1 MAVTQGRPS
10 RAARLA
16 GAWRSGPLSVPGF
29 RLLAVGQFTSA
40 IGDYCYAVALPWLVL
55 SDGGSAASLGIVLAC
70 YGIPRALLTVP
81 GGSLT
86 DRFSP
91 RLVMLSA
98 DFARCALTVVFVV
111 LAATHVSSLAALAPV
126 AVLLGSCSALFMPA
140 SMAMMPSLID
150 SSGLTSANSVYA
162 SFVQLGSMLGPAIG
176 GILVATTGPAT
187 AFAVDAGSY
196 LVSAASLA
204 FISVAGPK
212 QAGAVPAAADDLTAE
227 EAAIALAAADGTA
240 PEEAAIALAIAGDPA
255 PVPAAPVPAE
265 PVPAAPVPAAPVP
278 GTVWQ
283 LLRRS
288 RVLQTILVV
297 VLSANFALVG
307 TTEVALPALA
317 HARFGADGYGAVL
330 TCVAVAALAG
340 ALVVGKLGDRFL
352 PVTLI
357 AGSLLVAGAAIA
369 AAPFIGGLP
378 GVAAGMAV
386 FGIATGF
393 DNVVSITLIQRWAP
407 PALLG
412 RVWGLLTLASVGS
425 FPLATFIAGLLV
437 RHLGPT
443 PVFPISGALLALSM
457 VYGLTQREFRAF
469 GTEDTEQSPI
479 PA

>member
-1 MAVTQGRPS
+1 MTVTQNRPS

-16 GAWRSGPLSVPGF
+16 GSWRSGPLSVPGF
-29 RLLAVGQFTSA
+29 RLLAFGQFAST

-55 SDGGSAASLGIVLAC
+55 SGGGSAASLGIVLAC

-86 DRFSP
+86 DKFSP

-98 DFARCALTVVFVV
+98 DFARCALTVVFMV
-111 LAATHVSSLAALAPV
+111 LAATHVSLLAAVAPV
-126 AVLLGSCSALFMPA
+126 AALLGAFSALFMPA

-150 SSGLTSANSVYA
+150 SSRLTSANAVYA
-162 SFVQLGSMLGPAIG
+162 SFVQAGSMAGPAIG

-196 LVSAASLA
+196 LVSAVSLA
-204 FISVAGPK
+204 LISAAGTRA
-212 QAGAVPAAADDLTAE
+212 AGTAANDMTAE

-240 PEEAAIALAIAGDPA
+240 PEEAAIALGVASDRAAEEPANAAAGPA
-255 PVPAAPVPAE
+255 P
-265 PVPAAPVPAAPVP
+265 
-278 GTVWQ
+278 GSVWQ
-283 LLRRS
+283 LLRQS
-288 RVLQTILVV
+288 RVLQIILVV

-317 HARFGADGYGAVL
+317 HARFGAGGYGAVL

-340 ALVVGKLGDRFL
+340 ALVVGRIGDRFR

-357 AGSLLVAGAAIA
+357 ASSLLIGAAAIA

-378 GVAAGMAV
+378 GVAAGLAL

-393 DNVVSITLIQRWAP
+393 DNVVSVTLIQRWAP

-425 FPLATFIAGLLV
+425 FPVATFIAGLLV
-437 RHLGPT
+437 RHLGPA
-443 PVFPISGALLALSM
+443 PVFVISGGLLALSM
-457 VYGLTQREFRAF
+457 AYGLTQREFRDF
-469 GTEDTEQSPI
+469 GTAAEEPSLTR
-479 PA
+479 A

>member
-55 SDGGSAASLGIVLAC
+55 SDGGSAASLGVVLAC

-81 GGSLT
+81 GGSLA

-111 LAATHVSSLAALAPV
+111 LAATHTSSLAAVAPV

-140 SMAMMPSLID
+140 SMAMMPSLVD
-150 SSGLTSANSVYA
+150 SSRLTSANSVYA
-162 SFVQLGSMLGPAIG
+162 SFVQVGSMLGPAIG
-176 GILVATTGPAT
+176 GVLVATTGPAT

-204 FISVAGPK
+204 FISVTGPK
-212 QAGAVPAAADDLTAE
+212 QAGAVPGAADDLTAE

-240 PEEAAIALAIAGDPA
+240 PEEAAVALAIAGHPA
-255 PVPAAPVPAE
+255 PEPAAPVS
-265 PVPAAPVPAAPVP
+265 AASAP
-278 GTVWQ
+278 GSVWQ
-283 LLRRS
+283 LLRQS
-288 RVLQTILVV
+288 RLLQIILVV

-330 TCVAVAALAG
+330 TCVAVAALVG

-352 PVTLI
+352 PVVLI
-357 AGSLLVAGAAIA
+357 AGSLLVAAAAIA

-425 FPLATFIAGLLV
+425 FPVATFIAGLLV
-437 RHLGPT
+437 HHLGPT

-457 VYGLTQREFRAF
+457 IYGLTQREFRDF
-469 GTEDTEQSPI
+469 GREDTEQSPI